1 MTNQQG
7 TAVPSQAS
15 TIRPRRKLS
24 GTLLAASLAVM
35 VAQIANALPGA
46 LNGEFQITFNA
57 FGSQLTWITAAFMIP
72 VVVFELTFGVLGDKF
87 GHRKLVLGG
96 AGLIVIGSLICFA
109 APNIMMMW
117 IGSAL
122 NGLGAGAI
130 YPASLALIAATSATM
145 SERIRGIAI
154 WAGFLSAGSA
164 LSPLLGGIFAG
175 FGSWRPAYLA
185 VAVFALAALLLTVL
199 RAAETEKAASRR
211 PDVWG
216 QITFA
221 VGLIALLF
229 GLVQG
234 PEAGWSSPS
243 VLAGLI
249 GGVALLAIFIAIE
262 LKVEEPLLDLR
273 LFLNRRFT
281 VSSIVA
287 VVGMFAFLGAC
298 FSTSMWLG
306 PVQHQN
312 ALYLGLLFL
321 LLQGPTFVLS
331 GVVGRLQARVD
342 SRWLLTAG
350 FLLMAVGAWIMSG
363 FDVTNRSIT
372 PFVVPTLLV
381 GLGFALTL
389 SPMTAM
395 AVNAVPRQQAG
406 MASATTNMLRDLG
419 FALGPVIVGAVAL
432 SSAGGH
438 LLAALPGS
446 GLAAEQ
452 LGAATQIAQ
461 LGGPLAVNS
470 LPEGAPGSAAG
481 ELAMQALGSGFT
493 SAYLVIAIAALAAA
507 LLACIGLHGSKEQ
520 TEQLVD

>member
-1 MTNQQG
+1 
-7 TAVPSQAS
+7 
-15 TIRPRRKLS
+15 
-24 GTLLAASLAVM
+24 
-35 VAQIANALPGA
+35 
-46 LNGEFQITFNA
+46 
-57 FGSQLTWITAAFMIP
+57 
-72 VVVFELTFGVLGDKF
+72 
-87 GHRKLVLGG
+87 
-96 AGLIVIGSLICFA
+96 
-109 APNIMMMW
+109 
-117 IGSAL
+117 
-122 NGLGAGAI
+122 
-130 YPASLALIAATSATM
+130 
-145 SERIRGIAI
+145 
-154 WAGFLSAGSA
+154 
-164 LSPLLGGIFAG
+164 
-175 FGSWRPAYLA
+175 
-185 VAVFALAALLLTVL
+185 
-199 RAAETEKAASRR
+199 
-211 PDVWG
+211 
-216 QITFA
+216 
-221 VGLIALLF
+221 
-229 GLVQG
+229 
-234 PEAGWSSPS
+234 
-243 VLAGLI
+243 
-249 GGVALLAIFIAIE
+249 VALLAIFIAIE

-342 SRWLLTAG
+342 SRWLLTSG

-363 FDVTNRSIT
+363 FDVTDRSIT
-372 PFVVPTLLV
+372 PFVLPTLLV

-470 LPEGAPGSAAG
+470 LPEGAPGAAAG

-493 SAYLVIAIAALAAA
+493 SAYLVIAIAALTAA
-507 LLACIGLHGSKEQ
+507 LLAFIGLHGSKEQ